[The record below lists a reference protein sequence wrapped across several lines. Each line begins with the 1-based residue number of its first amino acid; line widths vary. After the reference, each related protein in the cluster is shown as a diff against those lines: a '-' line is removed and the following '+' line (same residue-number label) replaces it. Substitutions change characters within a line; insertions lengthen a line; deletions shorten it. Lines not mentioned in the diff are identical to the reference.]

1 MHRIERYRALCGG
14 SGRGTVNLTQSGAR
28 TGRGIAE
35 LLLTVPFVDTIERY
49 KELCTDGRPV
59 SDSRFASA
67 GAAAS
72 RWKSSTI
79 VRLQWECGGRGI
91 EIEHLYGITA
101 QLLPDRRS
109 VAVLRSSPHGR
120 FATALEFLD
129 ASGTPRFKL
138 ASPIDI
144 EGQTVSGEFAWFESA
159 TERTPEAVRV
169 VFWALGDDRYYLLDV
184 SSATGAIS
192 AVMPLQ

>member
-1 MHRIERYRALCGG
+1 MDKIER
-14 SGRGTVNLTQSGAR
+14 
-28 TGRGIAE
+28 
-35 LLLTVPFVDTIERY
+35 F

-59 SDSRFASA
+59 SDPSRFPTAS
-67 GAAAS
+67 GAVAT

-79 VRLQWECGGRGI
+79 VRLQWECAGQDI

-101 QLLPDRRS
+101 QVLPDRRV

-120 FATALEFLD
+120 FATALEFFD
-129 ASGTPRFKL
+129 ARGTPLFTL
-138 ASPIDI
+138 SSPIRI
-144 EGQTVSGEFAWFESA
+144 EGQSVSGEFAWFESA
-159 TERTPEAVRV
+159 TERTPAAVRV

-184 SSATGAIS
+184 SSATGDIS

>member
-1 MHRIERYRALCGG
+1 M
-14 SGRGTVNLTQSGAR
+14 
-28 TGRGIAE
+28 
-35 LLLTVPFVDTIERY
+35 DTIERFR
-49 KELCTDGRPV
+49 ELCTDGRPV
-59 SDSRFASA
+59 SDPSRFPTA

-91 EIEHLYGITA
+91 EIDHVHGLTA

-120 FATALEFLD
+120 FATALEFID
-129 ASGTPRFKL
+129 AHGAPRFTL
-138 ASPIDI
+138 ASPLVID
-144 EGQTVSGEFAWFESA
+144 GQSVSGEFAWFESA
-159 TERTPEAVRV
+159 TERTPAAVRV
-169 VFWALGDDRYYLLDV
+169 VFWSLGDDRYYLLDV
-184 SSATGAIS
+184 NSATGAII

>member
-1 MHRIERYRALCGG
+1 MDKIER
-14 SGRGTVNLTQSGAR
+14 
-28 TGRGIAE
+28 
-35 LLLTVPFVDTIERY
+35 F

-59 SDSRFASA
+59 SDPSRFPTAS
-67 GAAAS
+67 GAVAT

-79 VRLQWECGGRGI
+79 VRLQWECAGQDI

-101 QLLPDRRS
+101 QVLPDRRS

-120 FATALEFLD
+120 FATALEFFD
-129 ASGTPRFKL
+129 ARGTPLFTL
-138 ASPIDI
+138 SSPVRI
-144 EGQTVSGEFAWFESA
+144 EGQSISGEFAWFESA
-159 TERTPEAVRV
+159 TERTPAAVRV

-184 SSATGAIS
+184 SSATGDIS

>member
-1 MHRIERYRALCGG
+1 ME
-14 SGRGTVNLTQSGAR
+14 
-28 TGRGIAE
+28 
-35 LLLTVPFVDTIERY
+35 TIEQF
-49 KELCTDGRPV
+49 KELCTDGRAV
-59 SDSRFASA
+59 TEHSRYLAAGGAST

-91 EIEHLYGITA
+91 EIEHLYGLTA

-120 FATALEFLD
+120 FATALEFID
-129 ASGTPRFKL
+129 ARGTPRFTL
-138 ASPIDI
+138 QSPVQI
-144 EGQTVSGEFAWFESA
+144 EGQSVSGEFAWFESA
-159 TERTPEAVRV
+159 TERTPPVVRV

-184 SSATGAIS
+184 NSANGAITD
-192 AVMPLQ
+192 VLPLQ

>member
-1 MHRIERYRALCGG
+1 M
-14 SGRGTVNLTQSGAR
+14 
-28 TGRGIAE
+28 
-35 LLLTVPFVDTIERY
+35 DTIEQF

-59 SDSRFASA
+59 SDPSRFPSA
-67 GAAAS
+67 GAVAT

-79 VRLQWECGGRGI
+79 VRLQWECAGKCI

-101 QLLPDRRS
+101 QVLPDRRT

-120 FATALEFLD
+120 FATALEFFD
-129 ASGTPRFKL
+129 ARGTPLFTL
-138 ASPIDI
+138 ASPVSID
-144 EGQTVSGEFAWFESA
+144 GQAISGEFAWFESA
-159 TERTPEAVRV
+159 TERTPTAVRV

-184 SSATGAIS
+184 SSATGDIS

>member
-1 MHRIERYRALCGG
+1 M
-14 SGRGTVNLTQSGAR
+14 
-28 TGRGIAE
+28 
-35 LLLTVPFVDTIERY
+35 DTIERFQ
-49 KELCTDGRPV
+49 ELCTDGRPA
-59 SDSRFASA
+59 SDPSRFPTAV
-67 GAAAS
+67 GAAAT

-79 VRLQWECGGRGI
+79 VRLQWQCGGKGI

-101 QLLPDRRS
+101 QVLPDRRS

-129 ASGTPRFKL
+129 ARGTPISTL
-138 ASPIDI
+138 ASPICI
-144 EGQTVSGEFAWFESA
+144 EGQTISGEFAWFESA

-184 SSATGAIS
+184 SSDTGEIS
-192 AVMPLQ
+192 AAMPLQ

>member
-1 MHRIERYRALCGG
+1 M
-14 SGRGTVNLTQSGAR
+14 
-28 TGRGIAE
+28 
-35 LLLTVPFVDTIERY
+35 DTIEQFQ
-49 KELCTDGRPV
+49 ELCTDGRPV
-59 SDSRFASA
+59 SDPSRFPVAS
-67 GAAAS
+67 GAVAT

-79 VRLQWECGGRGI
+79 VRLQWACGGEDI

-101 QLLPDRRS
+101 QVLPDRRS

-120 FATALEFLD
+120 FATALEFID
-129 ASGTPRFKL
+129 ARGRPIFTL

-144 EGQTVSGEFAWFESA
+144 EGQSVSGEFAWFESA
-159 TERTPEAVRV
+159 TERTPAAVRV

-184 SSATGAIS
+184 SSHTGAIS